1 MTRNKTHALLLAA
14 AFAFCGVAPASSA
27 PGAGAQSAP
36 GLPPQAQKI
45 IKTHFVVMHMMY
57 QSLQVR
63 SLADA
68 RELHTF
74 TYSPAIRDK
83 MQNILKQGGY
93 QYGDKVVVWYKP
105 GENIA
110 LQDQGQTLQTEM
122 SPKGS
127 P

>member
-14 AFAFCGVAPASSA
+14 AFALCGVVLASSA
-27 PGAGAQSAP
+27 PGASAQSAP
-36 GLPPQAQKI
+36 APSPQTQKI

-63 SLADA
+63 GVVDA

-83 MQNILKQGGY
+83 MQNILSAGGY
-93 QYGDKVVVWYKP
+93 QFGDNVVVWYKP
-105 GENIA
+105 GENNAYKIK
-110 LQDQGQTLQTEM
+110 GKP
-122 SPKGS
+122 SKPK
-127 P
+127 

>member
-14 AFAFCGVAPASSA
+14 VFAFCGAAPASSA
-27 PGAGAQSAP
+27 PGASAQSAP
-36 GLPPQAQKI
+36 ASSPQSEKI
-45 IKTHFVVMHMMY
+45 IKTHFVVMQMTY

-63 SLADA
+63 GVADA

-83 MQNILKQGGY
+83 MQNILNAGGY
-93 QYGDKVVVWYKP
+93 QFGDNVVVWYKS

-110 LQDQGQTLQTEM
+110 YKIKGRP
-122 SPKGS
+122 SKPK
-127 P
+127 

>member
-14 AFAFCGVAPASSA
+14 AFALCGVAPASSA
-27 PGAGAQSAP
+27 PAAGAQSAP
-36 GLPPQAQKI
+36 APSPQSEKI

-63 SLADA
+63 GVADA

-74 TYSPAIRDK
+74 TYSPAIRNK
-83 MQNILKQGGY
+83 MQNILNAGGY
-93 QYGDKVVVWYKP
+93 QFGDNVVVWYKP

-110 LQDQGQTLQTEM
+110 YKIKGKP
-122 SPKGS
+122 SKPK
-127 P
+127 

>member
-14 AFAFCGVAPASSA
+14 AFVLSGAVLTSSA

-36 GLPPQAQKI
+36 SLSPQTQKI

-63 SLADA
+63 SVADA

-74 TYSPAIRDK
+74 SYSPAIRDK
-83 MQNILKQGGY
+83 MQNILNAGGY
-93 QYGDKVVVWYKP
+93 QFGDNVVVWYKP

-110 LQDQGQTLQTEM
+110 YKIKGKP
-122 SPKGS
+122 SKPK
-127 P
+127 